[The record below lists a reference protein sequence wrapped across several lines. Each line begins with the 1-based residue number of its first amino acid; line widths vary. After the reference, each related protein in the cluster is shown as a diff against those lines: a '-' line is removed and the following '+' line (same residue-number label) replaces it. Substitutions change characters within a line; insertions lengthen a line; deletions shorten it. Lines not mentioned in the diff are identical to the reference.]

1 VDKRAWQCLAGAQRA
16 GTGAHR
22 CSLAVVEEDESDEAV
37 LEGCSPEHEQQRRGG
52 TMEEK
57 NGGGLSSSR
66 GRRKMQ
72 EISGERG
79 KGAVRAGV
87 LCALL

>member
-1 VDKRAWQCLAGAQRA
+1 VDKRAWRCLAGAQRT

-22 CSLAVVEEDESDEAV
+22 CSLAVVEEDEAV

-72 EISGERG
+72 ESSGERG